1 MKNINVFIF
10 TSGWIKN
17 TEVRI
22 SRTEEDD
29 YGANQAGY
37 TVVKTLK
44 KRNLMTRTKL
54 ENTSN
59 MVL

>member
-1 MKNINVFIF
+1 MYLYLHP
-10 TSGWIKN
+10 GGL
-17 TEVRI
+17 
-22 SRTEEDD
+22 RTLKSEFHVSEENDD
-29 YGANQAGY
+29 GANQAGY
-37 TVVKTLK
+37 TVVKKLK

>member
-1 MKNINVFIF
+1 MYLYLHP
-10 TSGWIKN
+10 G
-17 TEVRI
+17 RL
-22 SRTEEDD
+22 RTLKSEFHVSEEND